1 MTSSREPQAARVAHR
16 RILVIFN
23 PSAGRDR
30 HARLQKVLAHLRQTG
45 CAVTLQETTT
55 PGHGEAIAKDMSTA
69 DYDVIVA
76 AGGDGTINEIING
89 LSGKKVAVGFIPLGT
104 ANVMAKEI
112 GLREDAKSVA
122 HALAFGPLR
131 TVRVGRANN
140 RRFIMMA
147 GVGFDANV
155 VSGVSLK
162 LKRRVGPLAYI
173 WQAAKEAFAG
183 AFADCDVLI
192 DGVVYHGVS
201 AVVCNGRNYGG
212 PFIAAPQASLA
223 DDQFY
228 VILMKGK
235 GWLSVLRYG
244 LSLVVGKLAA
254 WHDVEII
261 AGRDIT
267 LKGRDG
273 QAVQADGDIVAYLPV
288 HITIDPEPLQ
298 FVYPPASHQ
307 LPTRG

>member
-1 MTSSREPQAARVAHR
+1 MTSSGQPQAARVAHR

-30 HARLQKVLAHLRQTG
+30 HARLQKVLTHLRQTG
-45 CAVTLQETTT
+45 CGVTLQETTT
-55 PGHGEAIAKDMSTA
+55 RGHAETIAKEVHVG

-89 LSGKKVAVGFIPLGT
+89 LSDKKVAVGFIPLGT

-112 GLREDAKSVA
+112 GMREDPKSVA
-122 HALAFGPLR
+122 DTLAFGPVR
-131 TVRVGRANN
+131 TIRLGRANN
-140 RRFIMMA
+140 RRFILMA

-155 VSGVSLK
+155 VSDVSLN
-162 LKRRVGPLAYI
+162 LKRRIGPLAYV

-183 AFADCDVLI
+183 AFTPCDVLI
-192 DGVVYHGVS
+192 DGVAHHSVS
-201 AVVCNGRNYGG
+201 AVVCKGRYYGG
-212 PFIAAPQASLA
+212 PYIAAPKASLA

-244 LSLVVGKLAA
+244 VSLVLGKLAA
-254 WHDVEII
+254 CHDVDII
-261 AGRDIT
+261 AGREVI

-273 QAVQADGDIVAYLPV
+273 QAVQADGDIVARLPV
-288 HITIDPEPLQ
+288 HITIDPQPLQ
-298 FVYPPASHQ
+298 FIYPEPAIR
-307 LPTRG
+307 P